1 MEEEEE
7 QNRVSKKKGR
17 LKEGEDLKRA
27 GVNDVCLVESL
38 FSCALE
44 GVLWLISEIH
54 DGSLDNQQIV
64 QGFAGQ
70 NLQL

>member
-1 MEEEEE
+1 M
-7 QNRVSKKKGR
+7 
-17 LKEGEDLKRA
+17 
-27 GVNDVCLVESL
+27 LVESL

-54 DGSLDNQQIV
+54 EGSLDNQQIV